1 MTNIRSA
8 FAEIVSRQHVALP
21 ASLLKPQSG
30 AFSSSNDRL
39 PSSASGTR
47 EEDLRQALDTAIGS
61 LHALGSL
68 YKRREMRWIEEKHRL
83 DEEKERALLLFK
95 QVLGAGVFGN
105 IAEGARQRRW
115 PTYCRRVL
123 TSLLLLLLV
132 FWPCLS
138 QLRFAGRVALRHCVV
153 G

>member
-8 FAEIVSRQHVALP
+8 FAEMVSHQHAALP
-21 ASLLKPQSG
+21 ESLLEPLSG

-39 PSSASGTR
+39 PSSASR
-47 EEDLRQALDTAIGS
+47 AHEEDLRHALDTAMGS

-68 YKRREMRWIEEKHRL
+68 YERREMRWIEEKHRL
-83 DEEKERALLLFK
+83 DEEKERALLLLK

-132 FWPCLS
+132 FWPSLS
-138 QLRFAGRVALRHCVV
+138 RPRFAERVALRHCVS